1 MAQFL
6 IRNSLNPNKV
16 VKLGITFK
24 KVTDKNRY
32 DGESIWV
39 VEVGTSEPHKNGG
52 LINPVLINLITLD
65 KFDEEVKK
73 AATYISSQIDWG
85 NLLEDDTAPY
95 VDSVYPVEYE
105 LDIDDFVEFILKED
119 LPSAGIDL
127 SSIKLYANDF
137 DITGEL
143 EITGNPYE
151 YKIKWRPKIKIYS
164 TYL

>member
-32 DGESIWV
+32 DGEPIWV

-52 LINPVLINLITLD
+52 LISPVLINLITLD
-65 KFDEEVKK
+65 KFDEEVK
-73 AATYISSQIDWG
+73 
-85 NLLEDDTAPY
+85 
-95 VDSVYPVEYE
+95 

-119 LPSAGIDL
+119 LPATGIDL